1 MTALAA
7 RALLILLA
15 ALCAVVAVTG
25 LRSDDRCRQARTA
38 VLHGSHTTAAART
51 VADRC
56 GDPRDRAFA
65 AALMA
70 QKGHAAPAR
79 QLARR
84 MVRDSPQ
91 DYLGWLALGR
101 LTNDQR
107 ALARAHALNPRGVPP
122 PARRR

>member
-1 MTALAA
+1 MPLLLV
-7 RALLILLA
+7 RALLIVLA
-15 ALCAVVAVTG
+15 AVCAVVAVTG
-25 LRSDDRCRQARTA
+25 LRSDHRCTQA
-38 VLHGSHTTAAART
+38 LAAHDGPR
-51 VADRC
+51 VADHC
-56 GDPRDRAFA
+56 GDPRDRAET
-65 AALMA
+65 AALLA
-70 QKGHAAPAR
+70 ARGRLAPAR

-101 LTNDQR
+101 LAGDRR